1 MLLLVH
7 SRLSRRMVKR
17 LRVPLKTVMETDV
30 DVARDSG
37 SRRFGNPHA

>member
-30 DVARDSG
+30 DESSLARC
-37 SRRFGNPHA
+37 RP